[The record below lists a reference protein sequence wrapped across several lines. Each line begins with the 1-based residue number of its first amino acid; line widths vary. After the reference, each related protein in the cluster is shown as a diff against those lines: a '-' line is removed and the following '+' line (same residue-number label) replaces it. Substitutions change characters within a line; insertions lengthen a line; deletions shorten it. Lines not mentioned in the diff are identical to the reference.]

1 MDGFSTMPGTRS
13 LPDLSALTPYIGTIS
28 AIFGASVVAAGIL
41 VGVAD
46 LSVISDRV
54 ITDPAALRENLA
66 GIQSVTFF
74 LHVILNNAL
83 IALMVM
89 MSAAFRTKFIP
100 HLFIF
105 WNGFVIT
112 TYSLT
117 IVQAIGWLQFVSAF
131 LPHAVIEIPTLLIAA
146 VYATHAIDRFNAE
159 NASWRVERESVRWY
173 LLVPYLDRIVPFIVV
188 AAAVET
194 FISLP
199 VLKLL
204 VGV

>member
-1 MDGFSTMPGTRS
+1 MPGTRS
-13 LPDLSALTPYIGTIS
+13 FPDLPTLTPYIGTIG
-28 AIFGASVVAAGIL
+28 AIFGISVVAAL
-41 VGVAD
+41 LLTTVAD
-46 LSVISDRV
+46 LSVISGRV
-54 ITDPAALRENLA
+54 ITDPVALQKSLA
-66 GIQSVTFF
+66 GIQSGTFF

-89 MSAAFRTKFIP
+89 MSAAFRKKFIP

-105 WNGFVIT
+105 WNGFVLT

-131 LPHAVIEIPTLLIAA
+131 MPHAVIELPTLLIAA

-159 NASWRVERESVRWY
+159 NTSWRVDRESAHWY
-173 LLVPYLDRIVPFIVV
+173 LFIPYLYRVVPFIVV